1 MLGMLPYAAYLFF
14 LNLPPFEYASGKTDG
29 YIYKGIKK
37 GFDAEQCMISVMEIQ
52 GQLCEGKSFAEIN
65 EKYYFDLPQLCE
77 DEPLYAVVLDLRYR
91 YYLEKGEL
99 EKAADCLNR
108 LALNEEYLSFHEL
121 EKIAAELVY
130 MHALNGDLKS
140 AEINYTA
147 SKNFLKEETV
157 TAKRIVATYAKACGK
172 EEAVQILLEQAQAL
186 LEKEKIVGVRKFE
199 EILLLR
205 LSEE

>member
-1 MLGMLPYAAYLFF
+1 ML
-14 LNLPPFEYASGKTDG
+14 
-29 YIYKGIKK
+29 
-37 GFDAEQCMISVMEIQ
+37 SVMEIQ
-52 GQLCEGKSFAEIN
+52 GQLSEGKSFSEID

-77 DEPLYAVVLDLRYR
+77 DEPLYAVILDLRYR
-91 YYLEKGEL
+91 YYLEKGNF

-108 LALNEEYLSFHEL
+108 LALNEEYLSVGEI

-172 EEAVQILLEQAQAL
+172 EEAVRILLEQAQAI